1 MGISFELNELPDPEV
16 KGEIE
21 CLIRDCIGA
30 SAEEQDWKVW
40 IYSAPNY
47 CQLLIKG
54 LAQTRSR
61 FFFEDSKAL
70 IAKVRDWLLIYPF
83 R

>member
-1 MGISFELNELPDPEV
+1 MGISFELNELSDPEV
-16 KGEIE
+16 KEEIE
-21 CLIRDCIGA
+21 CLIRDYIGA

-40 IYSAPNY
+40 IYSASNY

-54 LAQTRSR
+54 PVQTRSR
-61 FFFEDSKAL
+61 FFFEDAEGL
-70 IAKVRDWLLIYPF
+70 IGKVHDWLQIYPF